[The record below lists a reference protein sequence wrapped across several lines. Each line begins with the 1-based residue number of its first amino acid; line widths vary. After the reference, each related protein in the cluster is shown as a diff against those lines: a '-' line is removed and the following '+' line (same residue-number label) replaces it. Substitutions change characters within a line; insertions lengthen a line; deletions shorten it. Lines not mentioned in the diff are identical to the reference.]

1 MFKVHKVTTLDVLV
15 MYGSV
20 AFLLYGTF
28 HIGKILGEEKVRA
41 EIGKVCEELKKEE
54 GVE

>member
-1 MFKVHKVTTLDVLV
+1 MFKKHEVTTLDVLV
-15 MYGSV
+15 MYGSF
-20 AFLLYGTF
+20 AFLAYGVF

-41 EIGKVCEELKKEE
+41 EISKVCEELKDEM